1 MISLCVFSFISNKA
15 KSSAHQLI
23 KTYLLRVVHKLRNRR
38 WGGRGSLQI
47 MTLLDGGE
55 GSEITVLRRGVPANV
70 NGIP

>member
-15 KSSAHQLI
+15 KSSAD
-23 KTYLLRVVHKLRNRR
+23 K
-38 WGGRGSLQI
+38 I